1 MIPVRRYSLERTFV
15 PLLCSSECFI
25 LIYEELPRPLIRL
38 FNLRGEQIQ
47 SLYLRDSLVDM
58 CYAEDLQ
65 SFVLLAE
72 KSLDELNPSI
82 GHVES
87 LSDYQLLK
95 ENRSMSSICSVENE
109 GLVILYRF
117 GEYLDKYPHEKRIWK
132 RRHLCQSL
140 NEEIF
145 LVRSSTSTTGQKLL
159 GLFIVEWNDIWR
171 VDIFSSS
178 SLERLHTGFRFSS
191 WTRSCWSSQWSTED
205 QCWSVPFQRLNID
218 QRGQPKKNSLS
229 EQEEDECFNLV
240 AMKKIIVTRDERSL
254 NFFSREK

>member
-38 FNLRGEQIQ
+38 FNVRGEQIH
-47 SLYLRDSLVDM
+47 SLYLSDSLVDM

-65 SFVLLAE
+65 SFVLLSE
-72 KSLDELNPSI
+72 KCLDEFNPSI

-87 LSDYQLLK
+87 LSNYHLLK

-117 GEYLDKYPHEKRIWK
+117 GEYLDKYPQEKRIWK

-145 LVRSSTSTTGQKLL
+145 LVRSATGRKLL
-159 GLFIVEWNDIWR
+159 GLFIVEWNGVWR

-218 QRGQPKKNSLS
+218 QRGQPKNTSLVD
-229 EQEEDECFNLV
+229 EEESFNLV
-240 AMKKIIVTRDERSL
+240 AMKKIVVTRDERSL
-254 NFFSREK
+254 NFFSREE